1 MQALTFDQ
9 LITTSV
15 VILVLVGAYN
25 TIMTAVKTRRE
36 EKKLKEKPVNDIT
49 TIIEQ
54 HEKKLD
60 NDNDR
65 LVHMEEANRVMLRG
79 VMALL
84 SHEINGNS
92 VDKLK
97 TSYDEIQQ
105 FLIEK

>member
-1 MQALTFDQ
+1 MAALTFDQ

-15 VILVLVGAYN
+15 VVLVLIGAYN

-36 EKKLKEKPVNDIT
+36 EKRLKDKPVNDISE
-49 TIIEQ
+49 IVEQ
-54 HEKKLD
+54 HEQKLK
-60 NDNDR
+60 NDNER
-65 LVHMEEANRVMLRG
+65 LSNIEDSSRILLRG

-92 VDKLK
+92 VENLK
-97 TSYDEIQQ
+97 KSFDEIQK